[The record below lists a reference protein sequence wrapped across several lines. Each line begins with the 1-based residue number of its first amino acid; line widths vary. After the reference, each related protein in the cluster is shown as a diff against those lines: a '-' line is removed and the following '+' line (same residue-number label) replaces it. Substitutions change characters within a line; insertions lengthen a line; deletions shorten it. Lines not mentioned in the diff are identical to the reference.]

1 MVEITHQDQQ
11 ANLKLSTSAYMKEEG
26 PIPHFSII
34 KLASLDIIS
43 SFALTIGFSIIGSGM
58 YQVIYSSVVIWC
70 AIFTWFFMGRALSQ
84 IQWLAI
90 IGTSIG
96 LGISSLDS
104 IRGSSL
110 QTDVFA
116 TSTNQE
122 GILSVNCVRVILCLH
137 FLLYILDTTRNALFN
152 GTLMTLG
159 GTLISGT
166 KKKKKKVY
174 Y

>member
-1 MVEITHQDQQ
+1 
-11 ANLKLSTSAYMKEEG
+11 MKEEG

-104 IRGSSL
+104 IRGSPL

-122 GILSVNCVRVILCLH
+122 GILSVNCVRVIL
-137 FLLYILDTTRNALFN
+137 
-152 GTLMTLG
+152 
-159 GTLISGT
+159 
-166 KKKKKKVY
+166 VY
-174 Y
+174 TFCFIF